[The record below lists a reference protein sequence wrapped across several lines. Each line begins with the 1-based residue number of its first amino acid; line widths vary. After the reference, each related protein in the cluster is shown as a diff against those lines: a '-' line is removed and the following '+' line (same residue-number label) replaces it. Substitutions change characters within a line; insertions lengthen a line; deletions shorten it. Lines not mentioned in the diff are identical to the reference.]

1 MVSSAQLKY
10 IHNASFRGAQQRSAH
25 TFYFLLQMT
34 SYSFIAEQDVKATAL
49 YVGGSRRTNFLRH
62 PEAVQF
68 LAATFGEFLGINLKP
83 VALKERPR
91 RKTRLGENR

>member
-1 MVSSAQLKY
+1 VA
-10 IHNASFRGAQQRSAH
+10 AG
-25 TFYFLLQMT
+25 TG
-34 SYSFIAEQDVKATAL
+34 V
-49 YVGGSRRTNFLRH
+49 VGSRRTNFLRH

>member
-1 MVSSAQLKY
+1 MLNLNTFIMHHFTARNSAY
-10 IHNASFRGAQQRSAH
+10 
-25 TFYFLLQMT
+25 TFCFPLQMT

-49 YVGGSRRTNFLRH
+49 YVGGSCRTDFLRH

-83 VALKERPR
+83 VALKETSR